1 MIMDIVPNKS
11 VSSHQTQLYQ
21 KMLFFFPLSLNRKET
36 QFNISI
42 ISS

>member
-1 MIMDIVPNKS
+1 MILDIVPNKS

-21 KMLFFFPLSLNRKET
+21 KMFFFPLSLNSKET

>member
-21 KMLFFFPLSLNRKET
+21 KMLFFFSVIAEQERNT
-36 QFNISI
+36 V
-42 ISS
+42 